1 VGLQDLRAINPY
13 VDEDAARQLLDM
25 AVAIIVHA
33 NRVGQINR
41 SMLEARGLLGPARA
55 CSGLL
60 GLQPHAVGLQPHV
73 AVAGLQPHVAGL
85 QHLMTGLG
93 CNPALPG

>member
-1 VGLQDLRAINPY
+1 MGLQDLRAINPY

-60 GLQPHAVGLQPHV
+60 GPAR
-73 AVAGLQPHVAGL
+73 ACW
-85 QHLMTGLG
+85 G
-93 CNPALPG
+93 CNPMQSGCNLT